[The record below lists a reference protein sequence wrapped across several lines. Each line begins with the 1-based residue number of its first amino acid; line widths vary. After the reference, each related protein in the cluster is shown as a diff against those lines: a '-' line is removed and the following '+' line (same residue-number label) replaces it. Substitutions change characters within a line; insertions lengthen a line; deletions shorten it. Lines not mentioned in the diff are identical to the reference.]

1 MQWVVVAAFID
12 NGDYL
17 TNMQPQYNKFNSGVW
32 NKMEERVH
40 RWIALS
46 PVTDT
51 LFVCKGGTIYNED
64 YILKRIYN
72 KLIVPKYFFM
82 ALLYKA
88 PAGYKAIA
96 FWTENL
102 DEDKSKD
109 DLRNYVISIDKL
121 EQLTGIDFFCNLP
134 YDIET
139 KVEAN
144 SDSQYWTW

>member
-1 MQWVVVAAFID
+1 
-12 NGDYL
+12 
-17 TNMQPQYNKFNSGVW
+17 
-32 NKMEERVH
+32 
-40 RWIALS
+40 
-46 PVTDT
+46 
-51 LFVCKGGTIYNED
+51 
-64 YILKRIYN
+64 
-72 KLIVPKYFFM
+72 M

-134 YDIET
+134 DDIERDVESK
-139 KVEAN
+139 KVL
-144 SDSQYWTW
+144 SDWGSIEK

>member
-1 MQWVVVAAFID
+1 M
-12 NGDYL
+12 
-17 TNMQPQYNKFNSGVW
+17 
-32 NKMEERVH
+32 
-40 RWIALS
+40 
-46 PVTDT
+46 
-51 LFVCKGGTIYNED
+51 
-64 YILKRIYN
+64 
-72 KLIVPKYFFM
+72 PKYFFM

-134 YDIET
+134 DDIET

>member
-1 MQWVVVAAFID
+1 
-12 NGDYL
+12 
-17 TNMQPQYNKFNSGVW
+17 MQPQYNKFNSGVW
-32 NKMEERVH
+32 NKMEERVP

-51 LFVCKGGTIYNED
+51 LFVCKGGTIDNED

-121 EQLTGIDFFCNLP
+121 EQLTGIDFFCILP
-134 YDIET
+134 DDIET